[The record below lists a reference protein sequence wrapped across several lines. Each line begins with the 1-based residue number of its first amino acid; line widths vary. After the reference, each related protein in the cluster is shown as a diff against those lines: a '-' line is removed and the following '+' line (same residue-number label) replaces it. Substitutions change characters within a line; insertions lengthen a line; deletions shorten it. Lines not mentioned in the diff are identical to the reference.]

1 MRKYIFCIL
10 LSGTFISC
18 SFMKKERLILST
30 HYFMNQDG
38 VDSVEVDM
46 RKILGIDYDSLYIFS
61 EYCRSNIEDILG
73 IQYTTRREIP
83 DSYQRAIFLSGD
95 QIICEFDLCADRIY
109 FSEYTER
116 NDINDGSCSVYYGSK
131 FIVKKINGP
140 YYQTFIYAK
149 KKEKEIPL
157 YDRRYMGN
165 GLFEIVEIQ

>member
-1 MRKYIFCIL
+1 M
-10 LSGTFISC
+10 GTTFVDIAGEAYDELQWQC
-18 SFMKKERLILST
+18 FGGDRLW
-30 HYFMNQDG
+30 
-38 VDSVEVDM
+38 
-46 RKILGIDYDSLYIFS
+46 
-61 EYCRSNIEDILG
+61 
-73 IQYTTRREIP
+73 
-83 DSYQRAIFLSGD
+83 
-95 QIICEFDLCADRIY
+95 QITIACEFDLCADRIY